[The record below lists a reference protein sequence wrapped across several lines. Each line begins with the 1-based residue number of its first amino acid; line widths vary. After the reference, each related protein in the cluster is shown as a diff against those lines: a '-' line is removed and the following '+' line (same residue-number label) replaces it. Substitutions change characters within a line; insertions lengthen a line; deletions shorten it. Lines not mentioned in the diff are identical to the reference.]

1 MIRLN
6 WNLSNFLAI
15 IARPIKCDWHVYT
28 IKFVFERRCIGQ
40 NWGEFEGN
48 VLMFRYIIMRER
60 RLELWGCSV
69 ISNEKKLSWNIIP
82 NLRSKFSVWKGLTHT
97 HCDRIVKW
105 RRLYTW
111 NQCWDSSHE
120 AEQMS
125 PAAYTSGTIVCIFSL
140 TFNPLSSPT
149 ENWKSY
155 DSIAKNVCHLWLI
168 DM

>member
-1 MIRLN
+1 LK
-6 WNLSNFLAI
+6 
-15 IARPIKCDWHVYT
+15 PIKLPCNNCKTHQMWLTCLYHQICVWN
-28 IKFVFERRCIGQ
+28 RCIGQ

-125 PAAYTSGTIVCIFSL
+125 PAAYTSAFKFTPIL
-140 TFNPLSSPT
+140 TYAPVSNTNLM
-149 ENWKSY
+149 
-155 DSIAKNVCHLWLI
+155 V
-168 DM
+168 